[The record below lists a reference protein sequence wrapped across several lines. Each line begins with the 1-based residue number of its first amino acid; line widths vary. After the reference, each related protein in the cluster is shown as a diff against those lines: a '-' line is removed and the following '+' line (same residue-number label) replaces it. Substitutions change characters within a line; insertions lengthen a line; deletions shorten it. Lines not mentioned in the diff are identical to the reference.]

1 MTHQEEI
8 ERLATAL
15 RISLGTTAFLAGAD
29 KFFNLLTDWEK
40 YLSPVAEKALPVT
53 PKTFMRGVGIVEMA
67 VGAGILA
74 GFERPVGYLASIWLL
89 AITCNLLTKPDHL
102 DVAVRDA
109 NLALEAYALAKL
121 AELKRWSPAL
131 ELGEEKLNELD
142 ELHRAS

>member
-8 ERLATAL
+8 EKLATAL
-15 RISLGTTAFLAGAD
+15 RISLGSTAFLAGAD

-40 YLSPVAEKALPVT
+40 YLSPVMEKSLPVT
-53 PKTFMRGVGIVEMA
+53 PRTFMRAIGVVEMV

-74 GFERPVGYLASIWLL
+74 GYERPVGYLASMWLL
-89 AITCNLLTKPDHL
+89 AITANLLTKRDHL

-109 NLALEAYALAKL
+109 NLALEAYTLAKL

-131 ELGEEKLNELD
+131 ELGEEKLSELD

>member
-8 ERLATAL
+8 EKLANAL
-15 RISLGTTAFLAGAD
+15 RISLGSTAFLVGAD

-40 YLSPVAEKALPVT
+40 YLSPVVTKALPMQ
-53 PKTFMRGVGIVEMA
+53 PKTFMRAIGVVEMA

-74 GFERPVGYLASIWLL
+74 GFERPVGYMASIWLL
-89 AITCNLLTKPDHL
+89 AITTNLLTRRDHL

-109 NLALEAYALAKL
+109 NLALEAYTLAKL